1 MTVRI
6 AKAELRIAALVAAL
20 VLPLIAAGCT
30 PEPEP
35 YFGWDTKPAP
45 RKVAAKPK
53 PRQNYANNRYND
65 SRYNDSRYNDSRYAD
80 SRYDN
85 SRYGD
90 DRAYCNC
97 NKPSSQSA
105 RQGQKWYDQ
114 PANGNDDYNR
124 GDSARND
131 SYDRNARFQWPVRGR
146 VLSDFGSNGGGE
158 RNNGI
163 NIAADER
170 TPIRAAA
177 DGSVSYA
184 GNELRNY
191 GNLVLI
197 KHENGYVTA
206 YAHADEFVVGK
217 GQWVS
222 KGQVIGYVGMTG
234 DVRSPQLHFELRRG
248 PHGETP
254 VDPRPLLGS
263 MQLANR

>member
-6 AKAELRIAALVAAL
+6 AKAELRIAALAAIL
-20 VLPLIAAGCT
+20 VLPLIATGCT
-30 PEPEP
+30 PTPEP

-53 PRQNYANNRYND
+53 PRP
-65 SRYNDSRYNDSRYAD
+65 RYA
-80 SRYDN
+80 
-85 SRYGD
+85 D
-90 DRAYCNC
+90 DRAYCSC
-97 NKPSSQSA
+97 NNPSSQSA
-105 RQGQKWYDQ
+105 RQNQKWYDQ
-114 PANGNDDYNR
+114 PADRYDD
-124 GDSARND
+124 SSND
-131 SYDRNARFQWPVRGR
+131 SYDRDARFQWPVRGR
-146 VLSDFGSNGGGE
+146 VVSEFGSYGGGE

-163 NIAADER
+163 NIAAQDR

-177 DGSVSYA
+177 DGTISYA

-197 KHENGYVTA
+197 KHNNGYVTA
-206 YAHADEFVVGK
+206 YAHADEFVVSK
-217 GQWVS
+217 GQWVA

-248 PHGETP
+248 AHGETP

-263 MQLANR
+263 MQVANR